1 MDQTAL
7 IYSLMGGLA
16 GVVVTLGSYVWNS
29 TQKQIQANSDA
40 HKQQIKEA
48 NDAIEKKA
56 SADALRET
64 KMDFARHLEKHQD
77 EIAKRFHEINV
88 RQEKEI
94 DSIKDRMDKLD
105 DNLAEMRKENNT
117 ANNNI
122 MTQLNQLILKMG
134 NKS

>member
-1 MDQTAL
+1 M
-7 IYSLMGGLA
+7 MGGLA
-16 GVVVTLGSYVWNS
+16 GVVLALVIYVWNS
-29 TQKQIQANSDA
+29 TQKQIQANYDA

-48 NDAIEKKA
+48 NEAIEKKA
-56 SADALRET
+56 TVDSLRET
-64 KMDFARHLEKHQD
+64 RMDFTRHFEKHQD
-77 EIAKRFHEINV
+77 EIAKRIHEINV

-105 DNLAEMRKENNT
+105 DNFSEMRKENNT

-122 MTQLNQLILKMG
+122 MTQLNQLILKMS